1 MATDNT
7 ADQAAKTQ
15 ENTEQDILYIGL
27 DLGTSQSALATNSG
41 LRLNTASV
49 VGWPKDLISFK
60 LHQKTILFGDE
71 CMRNRMSVDLFF
83 PLEKGIITPSTHKGK
98 KSEDTQRKEA
108 APVEYIKYMISLAE
122 PRENQQVYLVVG
134 APAEATAGDKQAII
148 NATEG
153 SGVDSVLVVSQPF
166 LVAYGLGMYGFSL
179 VIDIGA
185 GTLDICRM
193 HGTIPDESD
202 QRTSYKAGT
211 LIDDLLFDLLKAR
224 YPNAQLTKMMARQF
238 KEKYAYVGE
247 MNEQISVELLLDRK
261 PTRCDI
267 TREMKDACESI
278 LPDVISI
285 LRELIAGFDPEFQA
299 DLRENIL
306 LAGCVSRMK
315 GLPQAIEHGLSEL
328 GPVRVDIVE
337 DPVFAGAIG
346 ALKLGQDMPLSEWR
360 RM

>member
-1 MATDNT
+1 MATDIT

-15 ENTEQDILYIGL
+15 QNTEQDILYIGL

-41 LRLNTASV
+41 IRINTASV

-83 PLEKGIITPSTHKGK
+83 PLEKGIISLPSHKGK
-98 KSEDTQRKEA
+98 KSEDTERKEA
-108 APVEYIKYMISLAE
+108 APVEFIKYMISLVE

-153 SGVDSVLVVSQPF
+153 SVDSVLVVSQPF

-179 VIDIGA
+179 VVDIGA

-211 LIDDLLFDLLKAR
+211 LIDDLLFDLLKTR
-224 YPNAQLTKMMARQF
+224 YPDAQLTKMMARQF

-247 MNEQISVELLLDRK
+247 MNEQISVELLLDGK
-261 PTRCDI
+261 LSRCDI
-267 TREMKDACESI
+267 TREMKEACESI
-278 LPDVISI
+278 LPDIIST

-299 DLRENIL
+299 DLRENIM

-315 GLPQAIEHGLSEL
+315 GLPQAIEQGISEL
-328 GPVRVDIVE
+328 GPVRVDTVD

>member
-1 MATDNT
+1 MTTDST
-7 ADQAAKTQ
+7 TEQAAETPKS
-15 ENTEQDILYIGL
+15 TEQDILYIGL

-41 LRLNTASV
+41 LMVNTASV

-71 CMRNRMSVDLFF
+71 CMRNRMSVNLFF
-83 PLEKGIITPSTHKGK
+83 PLEKGIISSPSHTGK
-98 KSEDTQRKEA
+98 KSEDSERKEA
-108 APVEYIKYMISLAE
+108 APVEFIKYMISLAE

-148 NATEG
+148 KAAEG
-153 SGVDSVLVVSQPF
+153 SVNSVLVASQPF

-179 VIDIGA
+179 VVDIGA

-193 HGTIPDESD
+193 HGTIPEESD
-202 QRTSYKAGT
+202 QRTLFKAGT
-211 LIDDLLFDLLKAR
+211 FIDDMLFDLLKMR
-224 YPNAQLTKMMARQF
+224 YPNTQLTKMMARQF

-247 MNEQISVELLLDRK
+247 MNEQISVELLLDK
-261 PTRCDI
+261 KLSRCDI
-267 TREMKDACESI
+267 TREMKEACESI
-278 LPDVISI
+278 LSDIISS
-285 LRELIAGFDPEFQA
+285 LKELITGFDPEFQA

-306 LAGCVSRMK
+306 LAGCVSHMK
-315 GLPQAIEHGLSEL
+315 GLPQAIEHGLFEL
-328 GPVRVDIVE
+328 GPVKVDTVE

-346 ALKLGQDMPLSEWR
+346 ALKLCQDMPISEWR